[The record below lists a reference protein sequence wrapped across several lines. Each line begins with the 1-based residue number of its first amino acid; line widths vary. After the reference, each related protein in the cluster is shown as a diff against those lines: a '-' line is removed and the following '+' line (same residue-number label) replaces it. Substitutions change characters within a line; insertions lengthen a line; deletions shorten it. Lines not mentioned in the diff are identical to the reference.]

1 MAKESVGAIWKKT
14 INTKDGAKEILSI
27 QIGDKKYTAW
37 TNDYKKEQKHPD
49 FKIFVDDYQKPNNE
63 QATKLSDDDLP
74 F

>member
-63 QATKLSDDDLP
+63 QDTKLSNDDLP